1 MKINIGSGDKKIE
14 GFVTCDY
21 DPLSNPDYVFN
32 LETDRFPFEDN
43 TVEAVV
49 AHHVL
54 EHLGEGYFH
63 CLQELYRVCQHG
75 ALIDIVV
82 PHPRSDAFLADPT
95 HRRAITPLGM
105 QLFSKKFNELCRNQN
120 YSSSRLADYYN
131 VDFEL
136 VDYNYTP
143 GRDYINEF
151 EGQPKHV
158 VEKYINEHNNI
169 VNEIWIKLV
178 VVKDGQK

>member
-21 DPLSNPDYVFN
+21 DPLNNPDYLFN
-32 LETDRFPFEDN
+32 LETDRFPFKDN

-63 CLQELYRVCQHG
+63 CLQELYRVCRHG

-95 HRRAITPLGM
+95 HRRPITPLGL
-105 QLFSKKFNELCRNQN
+105 QLFSKKFNELCRVQN
-120 YSSSRLADYYN
+120 FSSSRLAEYYN

-136 VDYNYTP
+136 LDYNYRP
-143 GRDYINEF
+143 AKEYVNEF
-151 EGQPKHV
+151 EGQPKEL
-158 VEKYINEHNNI
+158 VEKYLNEHNNI
-169 VNEIWIKLV
+169 INEIWIKLV
-178 VVKDGQK
+178 VVKDGR